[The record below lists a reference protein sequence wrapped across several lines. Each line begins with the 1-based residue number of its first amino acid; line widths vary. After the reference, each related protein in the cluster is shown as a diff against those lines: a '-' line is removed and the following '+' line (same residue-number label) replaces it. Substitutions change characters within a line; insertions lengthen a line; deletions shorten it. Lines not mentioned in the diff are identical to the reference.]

1 MKKTLLACAALSIA
15 ILMVQFVSAAG
26 EDSIYGYI
34 SCTKCA
40 AKGATESHRDCMEK
54 CVANGEGVVLV
65 TDNDHHVIR
74 IENPGAVSGH
84 YGHRVALDGYMNG
97 DAFHVIRL
105 RII

>member
-1 MKKTLLACAALSIA
+1 VKKTLVACTALSIT

-34 SCTKCA
+34 SCAKCA
-40 AKGATESHRDCMEK
+40 AKGATSSHRDCMEK
-54 CVANGEGVVLV
+54 CVAKGAGVVLV
-65 TDNDHHVIR
+65 TDDDHKVIP
-74 IENPGAVSGH
+74 IENPDAVSGH